1 MKMKCF
7 IWFKTGTDMRGG
19 GGEGRNSDSAGV
31 VLQRGRFIQ
40 EKE

>member
-7 IWFKTGTDMRGG
+7 IWFKTGTDMR

>member
-7 IWFKTGTDMRGG
+7 IWFKTGTDMRG